1 MPKISLQ
8 TKNVAQPC
16 TLAQGL
22 LHRVTNEKGK
32 LFLLLH
38 MMMMLSVLMMVMWLV
53 FVIMLV
59 MEMVTN
65 DADLT
70 SQLHSQSLRNYIY
83 NMK

>member
-1 MPKISLQ
+1 
-8 TKNVAQPC
+8 
-16 TLAQGL
+16 
-22 LHRVTNEKGK
+22 
-32 LFLLLH
+32 
-38 MMMMLSVLMMVMWLV
+38 MMMMLSVLVMVMWLV

-83 NMK
+83 NMKEV